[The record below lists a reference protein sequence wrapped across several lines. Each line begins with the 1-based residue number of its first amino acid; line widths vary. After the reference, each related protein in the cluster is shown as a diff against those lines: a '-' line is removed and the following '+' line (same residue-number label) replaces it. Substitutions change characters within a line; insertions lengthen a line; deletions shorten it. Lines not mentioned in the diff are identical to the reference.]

1 VDIFFELLA
10 KSAEAIQFV
19 WEKRDMDVR
28 DFLDL
33 NDETNTDID
42 MVI

>member
-1 VDIFFELLA
+1 MFFELLG
-10 KSAEAIQFV
+10 KSVNSVEFV
-19 WEKRDMDVR
+19 WQKREVNVK
-28 DFLDL
+28 DFLDF

>member
-1 VDIFFELLA
+1 MFFELLG
-10 KSAEAIQFV
+10 KSVVAVEFV
-19 WEKRDMDVR
+19 WEKREVNVK
-28 DFLDL
+28 DFLDF